1 MQNCTFLYYL
11 ETTRQLTEGARV
23 EGIEGPAFL
32 LANIRH
38 YARLPF
44 CLLVGHMNG
53 HVTV

>member
-1 MQNCTFLYYL
+1 MQNCTFPYYL

-38 YARLPF
+38 YARLPYS
-44 CLLVGHMNG
+44 LLVGHMIG